1 MYSLTKKRA
10 YKKRAGWCISL
21 KDRYVS
27 NSALPA
33 AGRVYTYEL
42 GGYLIIC
49 DDDSEICISYH
60 KLRKYYV

>member
-1 MYSLTKKRA
+1 MYSLIKKRD
-10 YKKRAGWCISL
+10 YKKWAGWSISL

-33 AGRVYTYEL
+33 AGRVYTYEP

-49 DDDSEICISYH
+49 DDNSEVCISYY
-60 KLRKYYV
+60 KLNKCYN